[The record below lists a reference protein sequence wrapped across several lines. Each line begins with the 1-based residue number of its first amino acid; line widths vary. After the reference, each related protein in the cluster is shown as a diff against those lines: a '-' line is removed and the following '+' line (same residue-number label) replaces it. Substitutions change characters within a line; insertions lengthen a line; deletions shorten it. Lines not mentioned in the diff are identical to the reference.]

1 MGAGA
6 ISSNNNPKAQRG
18 DAVGLQICTVK
29 LEGKTPL
36 LFGKQVDREEFPK
49 EAKEGDDDYEK
60 RTWRERT
67 HFEMDGNGG
76 EDGPLYV
83 PARAFKKLLENTAK
97 YKSEKIKGKGNR
109 TWTANFKAG
118 ISVEADMVLDPPVLK
133 SEVKG
138 MWRSVPSDGK
148 PGGAKRVKRCF
159 PIVAPPWK
167 GEIRIMLI
175 DPQIKKDKVE
185 EYLREGGMLN
195 GLGMWRPQN
204 GGSYGRFAVK
214 SVEWEEVE
222 F

>member
-1 MGAGA
+1 MGL
-6 ISSNNNPKAQRG
+6 P
-18 DAVGLQICTVK
+18 VGTIEV
-29 LEGKTPL
+29 EGLTPL

-49 EAKEGDDDYEK
+49 LSKEGDDDYEK

-67 HFEMDGNGG
+67 HFEVNGKGPDDG
-76 EDGPLYV
+76 DLFV

-118 ISVEADMVLDPPVLK
+118 IAIESNMVLEPRVLK

-138 MWRSVPSDGK
+138 MWKSVPSDGK
-148 PGGAKRVKRCF
+148 AGGAKRVKRCF
-159 PIVAPPWK
+159 PIVQTPWRGTIK
-167 GEIRIMLI
+167 VMLI
-175 DPQIKKDKVE
+175 DPSIRKDKVE
-185 EYLREGGMLN
+185 EYFREGGMLN

-204 GGSYGRFAVK
+204 GGEYGRFRVTSVK
-214 SVEWEEVE
+214 WEEME

>member
-1 MGAGA
+1 M
-6 ISSNNNPKAQRG
+6 
-18 DAVGLQICTVK
+18 GLQVANVEV
-29 LEGKTPL
+29 EGLTPL

-49 EAKEGDDDYEK
+49 QAKEGDDDYEK
-60 RTWRERT
+60 RTWRERC
-67 HFEMDGNGG
+67 HFELNGKG
-76 EDGPLYV
+76 PEDGDLFV

-118 ISVEADMVLDPPVLK
+118 IGIETDMLLEPRTLK
-133 SEVKG
+133 SAVKG

-159 PIVAPPWK
+159 PIVPTPWSGK
-167 GEIRIMLI
+167 IRIMLI
-175 DPQIKKDKVE
+175 DPSIKKEKVE

-204 GGSYGRFAVK
+204 GGEYGRFRVK
-214 SVEWEEVE
+214 SIEWEEVE